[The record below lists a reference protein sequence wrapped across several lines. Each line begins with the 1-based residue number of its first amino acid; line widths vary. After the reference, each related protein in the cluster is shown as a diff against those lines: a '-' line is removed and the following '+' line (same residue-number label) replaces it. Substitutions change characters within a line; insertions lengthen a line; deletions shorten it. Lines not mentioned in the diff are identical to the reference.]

1 MNSDEKLTPT
11 NIAEILE
18 KTNENLR
25 FFAIRETE
33 WIIQKNAFETKIA
46 EIEGELAAHEQI
58 NIDLMKRIKML
69 EFALIQE
76 RNKNSGNNNINSN
89 YIVAGLQDTLPEK
102 KELMSEEEL
111 YKLKEKAIKPSLL
124 TMLSEIGINESFASD
139 LFTNLELN
147 KAELEM
153 LIKRDMEERTAT
165 VKDKLYAQQNASGIS
180 TDAKFND
187 IYQGKPESSMAA
199 TNSQTLPMTLST
211 SNIGQQQSIKTLDTQ
226 FASITSNQKKSN
238 KLILNQNNFTEL
250 RSHFD
255 VVRKLS
261 YMPKHNNLVTVS
273 EDCLINIWAVN
284 KINFSS
290 HFSDLEPTF
299 TFRGHTGPLY
309 SLETKDDL
317 IYTAGNEGIIKIW
330 RLPRYNEV
338 PTPYGDV
345 ETLFNCNIAFLQKT
359 NEVVWDL
366 KHHPTK
372 SMLIA
377 LSADGFANIYKTGT
391 ADEFLQSLTEQ
402 KIEKWFTSQV
412 KCAIG
417 QVNPTV
423 GNFSNS
429 DNNVFICGL
438 TDGNIS
444 YIDINK
450 GNVLSST
457 KSSKQYQAKWTDSQV
472 DSLASCFSSNLI
484 YAGFE
489 DGTIKY
495 FDSRTDTHYI
505 PVNAHSDSVT
515 SISMWEDL
523 YLFSTSHDTKIK
535 MWDVRDM
542 SQPVQETLGSQ
553 RKWDEAICDSVIL
566 PEIMSLATAGADSI
580 IRIFKL

>member
-46 EIEGELAAHEQI
+46 ELEGELAAHEQI

-69 EFALIQE
+69 EYALIQE
-76 RNKNSGNNNINSN
+76 RNKNSGMSSSGTS
-89 YIVAGLQDTLPEK
+89 YIVPGNQEPLPEK

-124 TMLSEIGINESFASD
+124 TMLNEIGINESFASD

-153 LIKRDMEERTAT
+153 LIKRDMEERTAS
-165 VKDKLYAQQNASGIS
+165 VKDKLYSQQNTSGVS
-180 TDAKFND
+180 ELKLND
-187 IYQGKPESSMAA
+187 LANSKADSSLPPGITN
-199 TNSQTLPMTLST
+199 TNSLHITLNPNNLNQQPNKNIETNLSLH
-211 SNIGQQQSIKTLDTQ
+211 S
-226 FASITSNQKKSN
+226 KKSN
-238 KLILNQNNFTEL
+238 KLVLNQNNFTEL

-338 PTPYGDV
+338 PNPYGDV

-366 KHHPTK
+366 RHHPTK
-372 SMLIA
+372 NLLIA
-377 LSADGFANIYKTGT
+377 LSADGYANIYKTGT

-402 KIEKWFTSQV
+402 KIDKWFSSQI

-444 YIDINK
+444 YIDVNK

-484 YAGFE
+484 YAGYE

-523 YLFSTSHDTKIK
+523 YLFSTSHDTKVK